1 MHFYSQESCSTLRK
15 MNLIDELRKEELP
28 QISIGMPI
36 YNGEQFLHQRLESI
50 LSQTF
55 TDFELII
62 SDNASTDS
70 TGKICEEYARKDHR
84 IRYIRQEKNIGALLN
99 FNFVLKEVKFNYFVW
114 MASDDII
121 ERDFLEKNIKI
132 LLSKKNVVCSTSKI
146 KFTGSLIEELESN
159 SNDSIFKKIEKKIKS
174 HFSSANFYSMYGVY
188 EKKVRSCMKASGHT
202 LVLYGVYR
210 IDILRKS
217 ITDELFLGRE
227 SVIILNALR
236 YGDFHV
242 IDEVLM
248 HKLVDR
254 NASSAGGMIK
264 LMRIYKQ
271 GHIGKVFV
279 LYPFTAWFVKH
290 LGWKLFLQ
298 NLDSFIILNFNDT
311 VYYLVDIIRLFRYRK

>member
-1 MHFYSQESCSTLRK
+1 
-15 MNLIDELRKEELP
+15 MNLIDESRQEERP
-28 QISIGMPI
+28 KISIGMPI

-70 TGKICEEYARKDHR
+70 TGKICEEYAKKDHR
-84 IRYIRQEKNIGALLN
+84 IRYIHQEKNIGALLN
-99 FNFVLKEVKFNYFVW
+99 FNFVLKEAKFDYFVW

-121 ERDFLEKNIKI
+121 ARDFLEKNISM

-146 KFTGSLIEELESN
+146 KFTGSLIDELESHN
-159 SNDSIFKKIEKKIKS
+159 TDSIFKKIEKRVKS
-174 HFSSANFYSMYGVY
+174 HFSSANFHSMYGTY

-202 LVLYGVYR
+202 LALYGVYR
-210 IDILRKS
+210 TDILRKS
-217 ITDELFLGRE
+217 MTDELFLGRE

-254 NASSAGGMIK
+254 NAASAGGMIK
-264 LMRIYKQ
+264 LMHNYKQ

-298 NLDSFIILNFNDT
+298 NLDSFIILNFNDAI
-311 VYYLVDIIRLFRYRK
+311 YYFVDIIRLCMYRK